1 MKQIGL
7 WILCVLLC
15 MVLLTACAQTPA
27 DPDGSLPQDTPVSST
42 TESTTTTTEETTT
55 TTEETTTTTTTTAK
69 PTTTATTTTTTVT
82 PTTTTA
88 TTSEPATTVAS
99 TTYTTK
105 TMTLNPADEPPQEK
119 RQFRYTF
126 DGQDILFSYIGGSYT
141 GGFIEAR
148 NLLWCYEGTANTGEK
163 LTANVSVKKGYV
175 QSVYYEE
182 ELSGE
187 RGTFEDSEGRQML
200 LAKMPDVEEVQT
212 VSNFIG
218 SGDYKPGYKMPLP
231 FLQAAVALTDQ
242 KINVSCYWKGALYD
256 GVFRIT
262 GYSVKEDQNKNPK
275 VVEEGTLDFLYPQW
289 V

>member
-1 MKQIGL
+1 MKVIRALGFALGL
-7 WILCVLLC
+7 NMI
-15 MVLLTACAQTPA
+15 LLTACGQTPQVPEESA
-27 DPDGSLPQDTPVSST
+27 LPDTSVST
-42 TESTTTTTEETTT
+42 TESTTTTVEKTTT

-88 TTSEPATTVAS
+88 TMSELATTVAS

-105 TMTLNPADEPPQEK
+105 TTTVNPADEPPQEK

-126 DGQDILFSYIGGSYT
+126 DGQDILFSYIGVSYT

-148 NLLWCYEGTANTGEK
+148 KLLWCYEGTANTGEK
-163 LTANVSVKKGYV
+163 LTANVSAKKGYV

-182 ELSGE
+182 ELSGN

-212 VSNFIG
+212 VSNFMG
-218 SGDYKPGYKMPLP
+218 SGEYKPGYKMPLP
-231 FLQAAVALTDQ
+231 FLQAAVGLTDQ
-242 KINVSCYWKGALYD
+242 KINVSCYWKGALYN

-262 GYSVKEDQNKNPK
+262 GYSVKEDQNKNPT

-289 V
+289 G